1 MPPRKRSRSNDK
13 RDEDLYFADGSV
25 VLSVND
31 TDDNLVYF
39 RVHKS
44 VLAKNSL
51 VFEDMLTM
59 PTPADHDSYDGLPL
73 VHLHDDAK
81 DLKEFLAMLYDPWS
95 AHIPLFELRY

>member
-1 MPPRKRSRSNDK
+1 MPSRKRSRSNDK
-13 RDEDLYFADGSV
+13 RDEDLYFSDGSV
-25 VLSVND
+25 VLVAKDADENF
-31 TDDNLVYF
+31 VYF

-59 PTPADHDSYDGLPL
+59 PTPANQDSYDGLPL
-73 VHLHDDAK
+73 VHLHDDAE

-95 AHIPLFELRY
+95 VHIALFKHKY